1 MISIKTIEKD
11 DDRGRQ
17 FWIVICLRALITAVV
32 WILTVCPHVEREAR
46 TWVSPWTVSAQ
57 VHR

>member
-17 FWIVICLRALITAVV
+17 FRNCHMFSRPQKTAC
-32 WILTVCPHVEREAR
+32 IRM
-46 TWVSPWTVSAQ
+46 
-57 VHR
+57 